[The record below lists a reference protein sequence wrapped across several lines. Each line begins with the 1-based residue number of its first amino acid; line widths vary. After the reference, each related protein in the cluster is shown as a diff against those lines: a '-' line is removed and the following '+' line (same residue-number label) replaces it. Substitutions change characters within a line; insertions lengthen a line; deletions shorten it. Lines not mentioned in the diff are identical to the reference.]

1 MININSS
8 FKIDVVSYELLDL
21 APVPYETFMKT
32 FGKGNTYQTSS
43 QTGDS
48 LDEETQTETIETK
61 DQEIQYPPSLSMA
74 TISTNNSS
82 TLDKPTDISF
92 SSSVT
97 SGSGGS
103 GSIRLSMFLKRA
115 THTMI
120 TLVEEDS
127 KRDDKEVSG
136 KDEKEKENLLP
147 FSERVISLDC
157 NRYQFLHGR
166 PVTRIEFAPYQP
178 DVFVSCHG
186 YSSSAEE
193 RYSNHDSNEEE
204 YCFLCLW
211 NVNYPSIVQKG
222 NISSFFHLFFKTYK
236 NIPYHIINLSKNL

>member
-1 MININSS
+1 MYIL
-8 FKIDVVSYELLDL
+8 DVVSYELLDL

-48 LDEETQTETIETK
+48 LDEETQTEIIETK
-61 DQEIQYPPSLSMA
+61 DKEIQYPPSLSMA
-74 TISTNNSS
+74 TISSS
-82 TLDKPTDISF
+82 IDSTSDKPADVSF
-92 SSSVT
+92 SATLT
-97 SGSGGS
+97 SGSSGS
-103 GSIRLSMFLKRA
+103 GSMRLSMFLKRA

-127 KRDDKEVSG
+127 KRDDKENDG
-136 KDEKEKENLLP
+136 KNENQKGNLLP
-147 FSERVISLDC
+147 FSERVIALDC
-157 NRYQFLHGR
+157 NKFEFLQGR

-186 YSSSAEE
+186 YSTLAEE
-193 RYSNHDSNEEE
+193 RSLSHDSNEEE
-204 YCFLCLW
+204 YCFLCVW

-222 NISSFFHLFFKTYK
+222 ILCIFYVYTEGKFSSELLF
-236 NIPYHIINLSKNL
+236 